1 MFVFAADDGAVLVN
15 VERAEREESW
25 RRERGRFRIANFG
38 LRIGTLVFGLWS
50 LIFGFCTWIFGR
62 RAFLFALCTLL
73 MRINRLAS
81 DL

>member
-1 MFVFAADDGAVLVN
+1 MLVLATDDGAVLVN
-15 VERAEREESW
+15 VERAERKESW
-25 RRERGRFRIANFG
+25 RRERPRFRIANFG
-38 LRIGTLVFGLWS
+38 LRIGTLVLGLWS

-62 RAFLFALCTLL
+62 RALLFALCTLL